1 MLGRIATSLRRRWRA
16 WRALATARRDTESR
30 LAQRPLSRILV
41 ICYGNIYRSAFV
53 GTLLR
58 DKLGDRAEIRSA
70 GFHKVVGR
78 SSPDRHIE
86 MSRSLG
92 VDLSQH
98 RSALVTAED
107 LRWADTILLMDRH
120 NWDALD
126 ALGADHDKLLW
137 LGALGKGELE
147 IADPYRLDDAE
158 ALRVLR
164 AMEES
169 SRVLLTRIEA
179 RRVR

>member
-16 WRALATARRDTESR
+16 RRAVATARRDTEAR

-58 DKLGDRAEIRSA
+58 EKLGKRAEIRSA

-78 SSPDRHIE
+78 ASPERHVE

-98 RSALVTAED
+98 RSALVTVED

-120 NWDALD
+120 NWDALV
-126 ALGADHDKLLW
+126 ALGADHDKLVW
-137 LGALGKGELE
+137 LGALGTGELE

-164 AMEES
+164 SMEES
-169 SRVLLTRIEA
+169 SRALLARIEA
-179 RRVR
+179 RQVP